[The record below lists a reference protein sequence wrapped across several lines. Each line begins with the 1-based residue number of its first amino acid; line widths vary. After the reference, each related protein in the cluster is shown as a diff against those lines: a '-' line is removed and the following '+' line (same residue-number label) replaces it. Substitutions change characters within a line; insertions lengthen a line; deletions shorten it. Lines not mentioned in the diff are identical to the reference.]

1 MKLKN
6 LVVKKSINKVINK
19 LNLYGIAIIKNY
31 TTKKII
37 KDLNKNFDFFLKNQS
52 EFISNKYIIDNKS
65 GVEIV
70 LDSKEVYKNFKSIRN
85 VYQSNFLKNLL
96 KNYFQP
102 YNFKLNENLVL
113 NLNKKSKKAILP
125 WHVDRLQ
132 SLKFMLYLE
141 KTSKLNGAFEY
152 CPGTHWEGR
161 YRASSHMLSGLPL
174 RFLPNDVPKDR
185 VLNPVTI
192 SVDPGDLIIF
202 DPDGFHR
209 GGIVKKGLRKVLRA
223 DSYPKPNRGWDDN
236 FFSFYKLLTSPLNIN
251 RLLGKYSKRVLGY
264 NTRDKFNNRG
274 KIIRSKI
281 N

>member
-1 MKLKN
+1 MELKKL
-6 LVVKKSINKVINK
+6 VASKSIKQAINK
-19 LNLYGIAIIKNY
+19 LNLYGIVIIKNY

-37 KDLNKNFDFFLKNQS
+37 NDLNKDFDFFLKKQS
-52 EFISNKYIIDNKS
+52 QYIKNKYIIDNKS
-65 GVEIV
+65 GIEII
-70 LDSKEVYKNFKSIRN
+70 LDSKKVYKNFKSIKN

-96 KNYFQP
+96 KNYFLP
-102 YNFKLNENLVL
+102 HKFELNENLVL

-141 KTSKLNGAFEY
+141 KTSELNGAFEY

-161 YRASSHMLSGLPL
+161 YRANTHMLSGSSL
-174 RFLPNDVPKDR
+174 RFLPNDVPKER

-192 SVDPGDLIIF
+192 SVNPGDLIIF

-209 GGIVKKGLRKVLRA
+209 GGVVNKGVRKLLRA

-236 FFSFYKLLTSPLNIN
+236 FFSFYKILTSPLNIN

-264 NTRDKFNNRG
+264 NIRDKFNNRG

>member
-1 MKLKN
+1 MQLKK
-6 LVVKKSINKVINK
+6 LVVEKSIKKIIDK

-37 KDLNKNFDFFLKNQS
+37 KDLNKNFDFFLKNQT
-52 EFISNKYIIDNKS
+52 EFISNKYVIDNKS
-65 GVEIV
+65 GVEII
-70 LDSKEVYKNFKSIRN
+70 LDSKKVYKNFRSIRT
-85 VYQSNFLKNLL
+85 VFQSSFLQNLL

-102 YNFKLNENLVL
+102 HNFELNENLVL

-141 KTSKLNGAFEY
+141 KVDKSNGAFEY

-161 YRASSHMLSGLPL
+161 YRASAHMLSGSSL

-185 VLNPVTI
+185 IMNPVTV
-192 SVDPGDLIIF
+192 SVNPGDLIIF

-209 GGIVKKGLRKVLRA
+209 GSFVKKGFRKVLRA

-236 FFSFYKLLTSPLNIN
+236 FFSIYKLLTSPLNIN
-251 RLLGKYSKRVLGY
+251 RLLGKYSKRVLGFK
-264 NTRDKFNNRG
+264 TRDKFDNRG
-274 KIIRSKI
+274 KIVRSKI